1 MTIILYFIG
10 FIVLIT
16 AIAVTA
22 SMLRLS
28 SYNKKVRAYTD
39 CHDHRVIANLH
50 NNFLAIDNNTQ
61 ELTYISNKIQFTFR
75 PEQIADVKITE
86 QEMPCGPD
94 EAQTYTI
101 RVVIILR
108 NHQTRSIEIQCSY
121 SAQPDNIIYIQG
133 QAFAKAIEQAVTDLA
148 KDI

>member
-1 MTIILYFIG
+1 MIVILYFLA
-10 FIVLIT
+10 FIALVA
-16 AIAVTA
+16 AIAISV
-22 SMLRLS
+22 SLFKLS
-28 SYNKKVRAYTD
+28 GFQKKVRAYTD

-108 NHQTRSIEIQCSY
+108 NHQTRSIEIQCAY